1 VKKNLSAW
9 DLARDLTARS
19 VCNVRVAAVI
29 TDGHGVIG
37 WSWNHAGRDGYGEC
51 AEIGALRRSN
61 RKRLAGAVL
70 TVVAIR
76 AKTGRQIT
84 SRPCVDCEKA
94 ITKAGIM
101 VVRYL
106 NERGLRVTEFR
117 GKA

>member
-1 VKKNLSAW
+1 MKKNLSAW
-9 DLARDLTARS
+9 DLAVDLTARS
-19 VCNVRVAAVI
+19 VCRVRVAAVI
-29 TDGHGVIG
+29 SDGHGIFAWG
-37 WSWNHAGRDGYGEC
+37 NNHAGRDGYGEC
-51 AEIGALRRSN
+51 AEIHALSRAN

-84 SRPCVDCEKA
+84 SRPCADCEKA

-106 NERGLRVTEFR
+106 DGHGSVVTEFR
-117 GKA
+117 RKT